1 MESNSQIF
9 TSTVFGNSSGL
20 TREEMNQKNTE
31 TIELVYQ
38 EQVVSKL
45 NNRRSIVP
53 SNQRIAKD

>member
-45 NNRRSIVP
+45 NNQRSIVP